1 MAGNQMDFKLR
12 FKAETADF
20 SKAIAQI
27 NSQLKGLNQRIDIRQ
42 NVSGGNSD
50 GQATKQAA
58 RDKAVLAQS
67 VAAEEKRIADL
78 RIRAEKQAAAE
89 AKRAATERTRAERE
103 HSRTAKMLA
112 RELERE
118 RVQSERNSVQAAK
131 QAAREKVA
139 AVRQAAGSARES
151 VRALNAEME
160 KTATVSKT
168 AMAESVGSIGRL
180 GKAALGAA
188 AGIAGISIGM
198 REVVEATRQFQA
210 LQTKF
215 EYAFDGAGKG
225 AEQLKFIR
233 EEANRL
239 GLEFTSAANGYA
251 QLASATKNLNLSA
264 EQTQQIFTGV
274 ASAVAGMGLSADE
287 ANGVFLAL
295 SQIAG
300 KGKVSMEELRGQLG
314 ERLTP
319 AMGIAAKSMG
329 VTVAELEKM
338 VEQGIS
344 AEKFLPKFGAALE
357 GAFSETAAKNA
368 GTLNGQINLLKNRY
382 NEFLLAVDKGGVGQA
397 AAKVFQDIGAALEV
411 AQKNLDGFLNS
422 SDGTQLQAALQQV
435 YELLKHIGNTAVGVF
450 KTLYNGVGDIS
461 SALAGGEQKVSL
473 LQGALNGVSIAMAAI
488 GDGVSAVRIAF
499 DLFSGAAK
507 DLLSMLAMGLSKLSF
522 GDVAAGLEQMALDLN
537 DSARKNYAAA
547 EQQAQQFDSSLRR
560 VLGNIAE
567 TGNAAGAAYQP
578 AIEAAEKAAQAAEKH
593 AEALT
598 AEQQAAAQS
607 EQQFKKAQA
616 AAAELGADMTAATQA
631 VGAATKNALDNVQ
644 VLADSFDVLKGKSV
658 DAALLIRQALSE
670 SLKKAA
676 NEQDIAAI
684 KAKFEELGQS
694 GKLAM
699 QDVESGILAADVR
712 LQELRG
718 NIDPTT
724 AALKKLGI
732 QSKESLHL
740 SGEAMRQA
748 YELAVKSGQVSQ
760 GELKKAFENTAKA
773 MLESGDNAQAAW
785 VKSQAG
791 AHGYRVAVDETGK
804 AALQAAK
811 KTQAAAQQQANA
823 HQGAAHAVEKQAESV
838 ERSAERSS
846 RAIERQSSGI
856 SEFGRKAEQAY
867 AKLTNP
873 SGRYSM
879 DVAMSNITR
888 IAAGQWAVFV
898 KQMQAVR
905 AESQS
910 VLKDL
915 AQSLQSGV
923 NLAANLARA
932 EYMARENADK
942 LDKATLSGLRA
953 KIDQARQQMQALA
966 DEAANARTE
975 AEKELLTAQGD
986 EARIAQL
993 EQQQKMQQL
1002 QRKQEEAERA
1012 GHSGAASDY
1021 AAAGAAVQ
1029 AAFAERQRKAAQ
1041 EKLDAD
1047 LKRVT
1052 EEKAAR
1058 EAEAQKVQAAL
1069 DEMPKI
1075 DLGLLDF
1082 GDFAKLLG
1090 GRDQQIAEIV
1100 KQAIMSE
1107 IAKQVKNRT

>member
-1 MAGNQMDFKLR
+1 MPGNQMDFKLR
-12 FKAETADF
+12 FNADTADF
-20 SKAIAQI
+20 RRAIAQI

-50 GQATKQAA
+50 GQA
-58 RDKAVLAQS
+58 
-67 VAAEEKRIADL
+67 
-78 RIRAEKQAAAE
+78 
-89 AKRAATERTRAERE
+89 
-103 HSRTAKMLA
+103 
-112 RELERE
+112 
-118 RVQSERNSVQAAK
+118 AK

-139 AVRQAAGSARES
+139 AARQAAGSARES

-168 AMAESVGSIGRL
+168 AMAESVGGIGRL
-180 GKAALGAA
+180 GTAALGAA
-188 AGIAGISIGM
+188 AGVAGISIGM
-198 REVVEATRQFQA
+198 REVVEAARQFQA

-251 QLASATKNLNLSA
+251 QLASATKNLNLST

-411 AQKNLDGFLNS
+411 AQKNLDDFLNS
-422 SDGTQLQAALQQV
+422 SDGTQLQAALQQA

-450 KTLYNGVGDIS
+450 KTLYDGVGDIS

-499 DLFSGAAK
+499 DLFAGAVK

-578 AIEAAEKAAQAAEKH
+578 AIEAAEKATQAAEKH

-598 AEQQAAAQS
+598 AEQQAAA
-607 EQQFKKAQA
+607 
-616 AAAELGADMTAATQA
+616 AELGADMNAATQA

-732 QSKESLHL
+732 QSKESLRL

-760 GELKKAFENTAKA
+760 GELKKAFENTAKT

-785 VKSQAG
+785 VRSQAG
-791 AHGYRVAVDETGK
+791 AHGYRLAVDETGK

-823 HQGAAHAVEKQAESV
+823 HQGTARAVEKQAESV

-856 SEFGRKAEQAY
+856 SEFGRKAEQVY

-888 IAAGQWAVFV
+888 IASGQWAVFV

-905 AESQS
+905 SESQS

-923 NLAANLARA
+923 NLSANLARA

-942 LDKATLSGLRA
+942 LDKATLSGLHA
-953 KIDQARQQMQALA
+953 QIDQARQKMQALA
-966 DEAANARTE
+966 DEAANARAE

-1012 GHSGAASDY
+1012 GHSGAAADY

-1052 EEKAAR
+1052 EEKIAR

-1082 GDFAKLLG
+1082 GYFAKLLG
-1090 GRDQQIAEIV
+1090 GRDQQIAETV